1 MKRQTFREAG
11 NLSKVN
17 SNYLAELRF
26 KQSCLIPEL
35 EFSNTISS
43 WHGEVY
49 VFLKLVKIS
58 DFLFLPKITTLC
70 NSRQRNQQVQTMKQD
85 VSFV

>member
-1 MKRQTFREAG
+1 MKRQRFREAG

-26 KQSCLIPEL
+26 KQSYLIPEL
-35 EFSNTISS
+35 ELSNTISS
-43 WHGEVY
+43 WRGEVY

-58 DFLFLPKITTLC
+58 DFLFLPKITLC
-70 NSRQRNQQVQTMKQD
+70 NSRHQQVQTMKQD